1 MLHPLLITNK
11 VGQLNKYFCYCRKTQ
26 IFIIFDKKWFINL
39 LLSHFT
45 GDQSDR
51 PVPFYGER
59 TMSYDQSIRLPA
71 SSNGEQQRYH
81 R

>member
-1 MLHPLLITNK
+1 M
-11 VGQLNKYFCYCRKTQ
+11 
-26 IFIIFDKKWFINL
+26 
-39 LLSHFT
+39 SHLT

-71 SSNGEQQRYH
+71 SSSGEQQRYH
-81 R
+81 RKSYLNKSFSKFKKKEVTNF